1 MKQVV
6 VDAGPFIHLS
16 QINQITLLKKF
27 SILYT
32 PASVISEIGP
42 ADKVLIQEIQ
52 SWKNLKIL
60 HISERTIPEIENI
73 AKKFGL
79 HRGEKDV
86 LFIAHKKT
94 GSHIVLTD
102 DLDARNAC
110 DNLGIEVHGTIGI
123 IAYAFHNN
131 LISFKEAEESLILL
145 QKRSNLF
152 ITFAIIERA
161 IAGLKKHR

>member
-27 SILYT
+27 PILYT
-32 PASVISEIGP
+32 PASVISEINPTGEIP
-42 ADKVLIQEIQ
+42 IHEIQ
-52 SWKNLKIL
+52 RWKNFKIV
-60 HISERTIPEIENI
+60 HIPERAIPEIESI
-73 AKKFGL
+73 AKKFRL

-86 LFIAHKKT
+86 LSIAHKKI
-94 GSHIVLTD
+94 SSYMVFTD

-110 DNLGIEVHGTIGI
+110 DNLGIEVHGTVGI

-131 LISFKEAEESLILL
+131 WISFKKAEESLILL
-145 QKRSNLF
+145 QKRSSLF

-161 IAGLKKHR
+161 IAGLKKRL